1 MSSTLRLEMEYA
13 RRAFDNLDG
22 DGECVCGGSV
32 ADPCSHCRAQEGLEA
47 LKEVDRY
54 IQEADRIMRVLERTA
69 PLVPIQELVKI
80 KEWLADR

>member
-1 MSSTLRLEMEYA
+1 MSTLRLEMEA
-13 RRAFDNLDG
+13 VRRALDNLDA

-32 ADPCSHCRAQEGLEA
+32 TAPCSNCTSQEGLGA

-69 PLVPIQELVKI
+69 PLVPIQELGAI